1 MHRIF
6 SGPVHRLC
14 AGIALAPLLL
24 SVAACSTDEQE
35 GQQPEETTST
45 SAVQQAEPVDIAAA
59 TLQEGEMLPHL
70 RYANY
75 GQDYAALSDEER
87 TELARSQKY
96 QEEQLRTEPAECA
109 EVALGESFITALV
122 AEKPE
127 AANVVMWQ
135 PKPEDYTDNADLE
148 AYSVLIADAEALGEH
163 GALAENCLDYSAT
176 MPVGG
181 VDVGYSV
188 TQHFQNTAIDDV
200 TLSGA
205 EDVQAYST
213 VTWVDGSSAEE
224 GHRTYIVR
232 GRTGNVVVLARGIEL
247 NSVKTLA
254 QAQLDR
260 IAATRG

>member
-1 MHRIF
+1 M
-6 SGPVHRLC
+6 
-14 AGIALAPLLL
+14 PLLL

-35 GQQPEETTST
+35 VQKPAEAAST

-70 RYANY
+70 RYTNY

-96 QEEQLRTEPAECA
+96 QEEQLRTEPVECV

-122 AEKPE
+122 ADKPD

-135 PKPEDYTDNADLE
+135 PKPEDYTDNADIE
-148 AYSVLIADAEALGEH
+148 AYSVLIADAEVLGKH
-163 GALAENCLDYSAT
+163 GALEESCLDYSAT
-176 MPVGG
+176 LPVGE
-181 VDVGYSV
+181 VDVGYTV
-188 TQHFQNTAIDDV
+188 TQHFENAAIDDV

-213 VTWVDGSSAEE
+213 VTWVDGATAEE
-224 GHRTYIVR
+224 GHRTYVVR
-232 GRTGNVVVLARGIEL
+232 GRTGNVVVVARGIEL

-260 IAATRG
+260 IAVTRG